1 MLSTAFNNTSQF
13 SFGSYGAG
21 RVVTSFF
28 SKFTL
33 LFMRDIFWT
42 IIVIWLIYQLVSIF
56 KKAGSKKSYAFNQNE
71 TQQNSKSNPT
81 TITKENVKTAIK
93 KHADK
98 EGEYVDY
105 EEIK

>member
-1 MLSTAFNNTSQF
+1 
-13 SFGSYGAG
+13 
-21 RVVTSFF
+21 
-28 SKFTL
+28 
-33 LFMRDIFWT
+33 MRDIFWT

-56 KKAGSKKSYAFNQNE
+56 KKSGGKKHYAFNQE
-71 TQQNSKSNPT
+71 KSENSKSNT
-81 TITKENVKTAIK
+81 ATITKDNVKTAIK

>member
-1 MLSTAFNNTSQF
+1 
-13 SFGSYGAG
+13 
-21 RVVTSFF
+21 
-28 SKFTL
+28 
-33 LFMRDIFWT
+33 MRDIFWT

-56 KKAGSKKSYAFNQNE
+56 KNAGTKKRYAFNQNE
-71 TQQNSKSNPT
+71 SKENSKSEKVTFVN
-81 TITKENVKTAIK
+81 KDVKSAIK